1 MNLVDRAAKLK
12 SFLTPRVNLPWL
24 NRVFVFPQCH
34 STQDEAFRLAEGQPG
49 LLVTAINQLSGRG
62 RHGRTWI
69 QPPGLGLAAT
79 FVLDAAKHDAPS
91 LSIRAGVAVCLA
103 CEALTEPRVPDDY
116 PPYFRLKWPNDVVV
130 PLEAHTKL
138 GLCRK
143 LAGILIERRE
153 GLLLLGI
160 GINILQQESDW
171 PANLRDSAVSLHHID
186 PSAHPPSLEG
196 VCDQLIRAL
205 DHYLFADRREIRKQ
219 FSARDTLTGT
229 QQTFEHNTKR
239 YTGTVE
245 SIDPE
250 DVIILRTADGAEHK
264 LPALTTSLVKD

>member
-1 MNLVDRAAKLK
+1 MNLVDRAANLK

-24 NRVFVFPQCH
+24 TRVLVFPQCH
-34 STQDEAFRLAEGQPG
+34 STQDEALRLAESRPG

-62 RHGRTWI
+62 RLGRTWVHR
-69 QPPGLGLAAT
+69 PGLGLAAT
-79 FVLDAAKHDAPS
+79 FVLDAAKHDAPT
-91 LSIRAGVAVCLA
+91 LSIRAGVAVCMA
-103 CEALTEPRVPDDY
+103 CEAVTEPRIPNDY
-116 PPYFRLKWPNDVVV
+116 PPYFRLKWPNDVMV
-130 PLEAHTKL
+130 PLKAHTKL
-138 GLCRK
+138 GPCRK
-143 LAGILIERRE
+143 LAGVLIERRE

-171 PANLRDSAVSLHHID
+171 PANIRDSAVSLHQLD

-205 DHYLFADRREIRKQ
+205 DHYLFTDRREIRKQ

-245 SIDPE
+245 CIDPE
-250 DVIILRTADGAEHK
+250 DAITLRTADGAEHK